1 LTNHRVPSKSAVVTR
16 MIALLRG
23 INVGGA
29 NKVPMQALRAL
40 AEKLKFTDVS
50 TYIASGNLLLTSALD
65 AAATERALEAA
76 IAKQFSLEIPVI
88 VRTREQ
94 WSAYASGSPFADAER
109 DRPNVLHLALSKKP
123 LSLDAVATLSAYA
136 KGGERLSALGDALWI
151 DFNEGAA
158 RSKLTPSVLDRA
170 AGSSVTARNFNSV
183 KKIAELLG

>member
-1 LTNHRVPSKSAVVTR
+1 MTKRRVPSKTATVTR
-16 MIALLRG
+16 MVALLRG

-40 AEKLKFTDVS
+40 AEELTFTDVS
-50 TYIASGNLLLTSALD
+50 TYIASGNLLLTSPLD

-76 IAKQFSLEIPVI
+76 IAKQLALEIPVI

-109 DRPNVLHLALSKKP
+109 ERPNVLHLALSKEP
-123 LSLDAVATLSAYA
+123 LRSDTVATLSAYA

-151 DFNEGAA
+151 DFNEGTA
-158 RSKLTPSVLDRA
+158 RSKITPSALDRA
-170 AGSSVTARNFNSV
+170 AGSAVTARNFNSV